1 MHIDLAR
8 LEGIPRS
15 ASSTGRAAGSVQPC
29 DDRRR
34 GRGIGSHG
42 DATVGFARHGEAET
56 PIQLPGRVALED
68 VKRDGLTC
76 FVRLVHELL
85 QHGRTDPLALAAG
98 TDLEREDVPA
108 ALEYA
113 AAVVNEREVPAA
125 RPA

>member
-1 MHIDLAR
+1 MK
-8 LEGIPRS
+8 G
-15 ASSTGRAAGSVQPC
+15 
-29 DDRRR
+29 
-34 GRGIGSHG
+34 
-42 DATVGFARHGEAET
+42 
-56 PIQLPGRVALED
+56 
-68 VKRDGLTC
+68 DGLTC
-76 FVRLVHELL
+76 FVRLVHEPL